1 METDVRT
8 SLIQSPYF
16 DTKGFQR
23 QLDIIK
29 KASEEAQ
36 RKIDYYSAHDEEIVR
51 AIDIVEDFLRKKH
64 RLCYGGQA
72 INAHLPSKY
81 KFYDPEYTVPDYDF
95 FTPDQLGDIKILI
108 KDLRKAGFT
117 DISAREGMH
126 EGTIKIYVNYV
137 SVADM
142 TQIDP
147 KLYRIL
153 SSREFR
159 HDGISYLD
167 ANSLRMLMYLELSR
181 PRGEVDRWSK
191 VYERLAL
198 FNEFVNFKKCKREE
212 FFIRNVLTADQSK
225 LILNYIIDNK
235 RIFAGADLV
244 TFYEKSYSYGK
255 QSTQWLLSTKKPVI
269 FLSPD
274 ADADAKQLK
283 SELEMLADSKD
294 IEIKSFESHGVDL
307 IPNLKMLK
315 QGTKILVYIIQQV
328 ACHSYYNI
336 PLSDTSN
343 VKGGLL
349 RIASMDTLITLFFSL
364 GLVSSRYIDVRSI
377 ECLANEM
384 VEISIKARK
393 NSDKF
398 PFPFIS
404 LKCAGYQT
412 SLSSL
417 VKAKVERIKHN
428 TRRKKNIQTIL
439 MNKESE
445 NMIMNVKKN
454 NGASKKVNR
463 GTVKRSLRAKSHHH
477 NKRDEEMLLV

>member
-1 METDVRT
+1 
-8 SLIQSPYF
+8 
-16 DTKGFQR
+16 
-23 QLDIIK
+23 
-29 KASEEAQ
+29 
-36 RKIDYYSAHDEEIVR
+36 
-51 AIDIVEDFLRKKH
+51 
-64 RLCYGGQA
+64 
-72 INAHLPSKY
+72 
-81 KFYDPEYTVPDYDF
+81 
-95 FTPDQLGDIKILI
+95 
-108 KDLRKAGFT
+108 
-117 DISAREGMH
+117 
-126 EGTIKIYVNYV
+126 
-137 SVADM
+137 
-142 TQIDP
+142 
-147 KLYRIL
+147 
-153 SSREFR
+153 
-159 HDGISYLD
+159 
-167 ANSLRMLMYLELSR
+167 
-181 PRGEVDRWSK
+181 
-191 VYERLAL
+191 LAL

-212 FFIRNVLTADQSK
+212 FFIKNVLTADQSK

-283 SELEMLADSKD
+283 SELELLAENGGDSKD
-294 IEIKSFESHGVDL
+294 IEIKSFESQGVDL
-307 IPNLKMLK
+307 IPNLKMIK
-315 QGTKILVYIIQQV
+315 QGNKILIYIIQQV

-343 VKGGLL
+343 IKGGLL
-349 RIASMDTLITLFFSL
+349 RIASMDTLISLFFSL

-393 NSDKF
+393 NSEKF

-428 TRRKKNIQTIL
+428 TRRKKNIQAIL
-439 MNKESE
+439 MNKQNE
-445 NMIMNVKKN
+445 NMVINAKKN

-463 GTVKRSLRAKSHHH
+463 RTVKRSLRAKLHHH